1 METQVTQKRSKP
13 LVNPRRKS
21 RGQTYEAQHVEVQSI
36 LHSNRIQ
43 PKLRLGQPNDEYEQE
58 ADQVAEQVMRM
69 PAPQA
74 GSLSSEDH
82 PSPDNG
88 NAHSKIIQL
97 ACVSCEKDQALIHS
111 KKKKDIIAE
120 LSPEVSTDIQAPRS
134 QQSFLGPRNGT
145 DFSNEV
151 HSTPTQQCPKSALG
165 RQAQQLQTKLT
176 VNEPGDK
183 YERETGT
190 KTEWVM
196 EGRVESCGAAVSPTP
211 TAPPTLHRK
220 MADQGAANEPQQTVD
235 SHVAL
240 ALRSSKQPLD
250 PDTRNFMES
259 RFNFDFSDVRIYTGE
274 AAVASAQAL
283 NARAYTLGSN
293 IVFGAGAYSSQSTSG
308 RKLLA
313 HELTHVV
320 QQGGASTYQRVDR
333 SLDSSFG
340 TRGDNARAIDDEE
353 RRQTLAVPGKAATP
367 DIQREEETPAVPTPA
382 VPTLTLTPGNTL
394 TRGDNLAAVVSFT
407 ATAGETFTATDWT
420 YTTASLGAVTR
431 AATDANFQAR
441 WEGVMALSG
450 DLVMTYTIT
459 PASGTAGA
467 EQTLQE
473 SITVNDRTG
482 ATWQSTVT
490 DEAEAAYA
498 GQPSPPELFSH
509 LGLHNSGVPALPN
522 PTDTP
527 IVNGPNH
534 DFHYVSALT
543 AGNFT
548 SSPFV
553 HPDVTNQSSAF
564 GVFHQ
569 DPSRLYLVNGSTRT
583 LIPLTEYSNLSVS
596 GSTLT
601 FDVPDWTL
609 FYKAHNYYTL
619 TATAAVAG
627 NTVPVLDAWW
637 ELAANS
643 STASLSIIDEPAL
656 RAALGIPATEG
667 YSVNAT
673 SNSAWDGVE
682 LMQAADILS
691 GTQSHEYAHA
701 THSHRANFHAMMRAL
716 DPQRWIEN
724 KVGTP
729 GNAVNFTTEIS
740 NLWAQIILPNHE
752 LVDEA
757 ASRAQGI
764 FVAASGNMAGV
775 NTDPATGDFLGSVWD
790 ITNDQQMS

>member
-1 METQVTQKRSKP
+1 M
-13 LVNPRRKS
+13 
-21 RGQTYEAQHVEVQSI
+21 I
-36 LHSNRIQ
+36 
-43 PKLRLGQPNDEYEQE
+43 
-58 ADQVAEQVMRM
+58 DQDAT
-69 PAPQA
+69 
-74 GSLSSEDH
+74 
-82 PSPDNG
+82 N
-88 NAHSKIIQL
+88 
-97 ACVSCEKDQALIHS
+97 
-111 KKKKDIIAE
+111 E
-120 LSPEVSTDIQAPRS
+120 L
-134 QQSFLGPRNGT
+134 
-145 DFSNEV
+145 
-151 HSTPTQQCPKSALG
+151 
-165 RQAQQLQTKLT
+165 
-176 VNEPGDK
+176 
-183 YERETGT
+183 
-190 KTEWVM
+190 
-196 EGRVESCGAAVSPTP
+196 
-211 TAPPTLHRK
+211 
-220 MADQGAANEPQQTVD
+220 QQTVEL
-235 SHVAL
+235 HVAE

-250 PDTRNFMES
+250 PDTQSFMES
-259 RFNFDFSDVRIYTGE
+259 RFNFDFSDVRIHTGE
-274 AAVASAQAL
+274 AATASAQVL

-293 IVFGAGAYSSQSTSG
+293 IVFGADAYAPQRPSG

-320 QQGGASTYQRVDR
+320 QQGGASTFQRVDR

-353 RRQTLAVPGKAATP
+353 RRQALSVPGKAATP
-367 DIQREEETPAVPTPA
+367 DIQREEEAPAVPAPA

-407 ATAGETFTATDWT
+407 AAAGETFTVTGWT
-420 YTTASLGAVTR
+420 YTTASLGTVTR
-431 AATDANFQAR
+431 AVTDADFQSR

-459 PASGTAGA
+459 PAGGTTGA
-467 EQTLQE
+467 AQTLQE
-473 SITVNDRTG
+473 SITVSDRTG

-490 DEAEAAYA
+490 DEVEAAYA

-509 LGLHNSGVPALPN
+509 LGLHNSGAPTLPN

-553 HPDVTNQSSAF
+553 HPDVTNHTSAF

-583 LIPLTEYSNLSVS
+583 LIPLTEYTNLSVS

-601 FDVPDWTL
+601 FDVPDWTV

-673 SNSAWDGVE
+673 SNGAWDGVE
-682 LMQAADILS
+682 LMQAADILT
-691 GTQSHEYAHA
+691 GTQSHEYVHA

-740 NLWAQIILPNHE
+740 NVWAQIILPNHE

-764 FVAASGNMAGV
+764 FVAASGSMAGV
-775 NTDPATGDFLGSVWD
+775 NTDPATGNFLGSVWD